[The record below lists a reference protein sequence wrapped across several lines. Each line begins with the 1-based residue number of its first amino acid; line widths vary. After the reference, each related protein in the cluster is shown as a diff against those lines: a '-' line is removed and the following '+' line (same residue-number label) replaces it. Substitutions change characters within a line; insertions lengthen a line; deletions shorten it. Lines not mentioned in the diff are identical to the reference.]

1 MLMMHACR
9 TRQIMSLSMARTTSA
24 VAKPCKM
31 DMHVIVRPRLSDRNA
46 ILPSTLTARITASD
60 ELRIVSLRVPPVA
73 HRA

>member
-1 MLMMHACR
+1 MMQVCR

-31 DMHVIVRPRLSDRNA
+31 DMHVIVGPSLSDRKV

-60 ELRIVSLRVPPVA
+60 ELRIVSLRVPAVA